1 MHLPGELS
9 KFDILSPGPNRLL
22 RLLSVLCISM
32 PSPSGFSDLLQAR
45 SCARMYSVT
54 LLVLLTCA
62 AIPLDQSNEVA
73 LGVHFY

>member
-9 KFDILSPGPNRLL
+9 KFDILLPGWNHPLK
-22 RLLSVLCISM
+22 LLSVLYISM

-54 LLVLLTCA
+54 LLVFLTCA
-62 AIPLDQSNEVA
+62 AIP
-73 LGVHFY
+73 